1 MSQRPNVDSPSVCR
15 VALNEEDHEKSSS
28 VVVVVLLIHF
38 SYLVD
43 FFSFSSARGWQ
54 KPIITILKH
63 DDASVYLLIIPFGD
77 KISHLILKNIGTDT
91 AP

>member
-28 VVVVVLLIHF
+28 VVVVLLIHF

-43 FFSFSSARGWQ
+43 FFFF
-54 KPIITILKH
+54 LKCTWLAEANH
-63 DDASVYLLIIPFGD
+63 YYLKTRRCICLFVNHPMCY
-77 KISHLILKNIGTDT
+77 KISHLI
-91 AP
+91 